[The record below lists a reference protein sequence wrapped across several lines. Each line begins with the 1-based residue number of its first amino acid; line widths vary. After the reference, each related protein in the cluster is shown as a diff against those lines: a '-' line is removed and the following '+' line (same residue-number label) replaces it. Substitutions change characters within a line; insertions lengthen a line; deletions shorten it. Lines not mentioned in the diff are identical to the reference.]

1 MSTPDDLERDRV
13 EDTGYDWDDD
23 DFDDEVADSIPEN
36 EDADIDYLEYT
47 DRYAWEEAEDE

>member
-1 MSTPDDLERDRV
+1 MSTPDDLERDSV